1 MSNEVD
7 KLLSKSYKIV
17 SKQNVPTKKSEIEKL
32 LTSTI
37 NLSNKLENF
46 KKNFENKK
54 LTLNNNITNK
64 MKN

>member
-7 KLLSKSYKIV
+7 KLLSKSSYKIA
-17 SKQNVPTKKSEIEKL
+17 SKQNVPKKSEIEKL

-46 KKNFENKK
+46 KKNFESKK
-54 LTLNNNITNK
+54 LTLNNNIDQ
-64 MKN
+64 

>member
-7 KLLSKSYKIV
+7 KLLSKSYKIA

-46 KKNFENKK
+46 KKNFESKK
-54 LTLNNNITNK
+54 LTLNNNIDQ
-64 MKN
+64 